1 MNATARILFPFLF
14 ALLPPLTANAQS
26 LISMDELRNEQAAQ
40 AKGGAE
46 MRMKALPV
54 AKAPRIDILSPNAQG
69 ATLVAPFEI
78 RVKFAAEDGAQI
90 VAESFKVLYGM
101 LSVDITARVMK
112 YGEFRDNT
120 LRIEKANIPAG
131 RHRLTLKI
139 KDSEQREAQSELT
152 LVVQEKKD

>member
-1 MNATARILFPFLF
+1 MHATARILFTFML
-14 ALLPPLTANAQS
+14 ALLQPLTATAQI
-26 LISMDELRNEQAAQ
+26 LISMEELRNEQAAL
-40 AKGGAE
+40 AKGEPE
-46 MRMKALPV
+46 MHMKALPML
-54 AKAPRIDILSPNAQG
+54 KAPRIDILSPNAQVG
-69 ATLVAPFEI
+69 PLVAPFEI

-90 VAESFKVLYGM
+90 IVESFKVLYGM

-112 YGEFRDNT
+112 YGEFKDNV